1 MVNNAIVAGP
11 HSKGLL
17 ETTEEDWDAIMAVGL
32 RGVFL
37 CCKRA
42 VQQMLGQE
50 PVAEARG
57 RIINLSSQHGMIGAP
72 GHVAYCTAKGGVV
85 NLTRQVAVD
94 FGPRGIIVNAIAPGK
109 ILTRPADEPDSP
121 EVLAYSHARTP
132 FARLGRPDD
141 VAAAAVFLASDEC
154 TLRERDEP
162 ARRRRLDGLLMRA
175 AVIHELGATP
185 VVEERDEPVA
195 GRRARRWSRRAAA
208 GLNPVDLAIGGG
220 RLLRRPPAAA
230 VRGRPRG
237 RRPGPRGLGV
247 RAGHARRDAQDRER
261 LLRRAVRR
269 RRVGAVGD
277 PRRRR
282 PGRRRGA
289 RHRRRWPGWLAV
301 AERGRIRR
309 EIGCSCWVRPARSA
323 RSRCRRPGCSAR
335 PGSWRPGATL
345 SGWSGRG
352 SSAPTRVVALAAAT
366 SRRRSAARSR
376 TAARTW

>member
-1 MVNNAIVAGP
+1 MSLAFAAEGADVVIGDVREGPREGGRTTVELIAERSGSGVFLDADAGRWDDIDRLVRTAVERRGRLDVMVSNAIVAGP

-17 ETTEEDWDAIMAVGL
+17 ETTEDDWDAIMHVGL

-85 NLTRQVAVD
+85 NLTRQLAVD

-154 TLRERDEP
+154 TYVSGTNL
-162 ARRRRLDGLLMRA
+162 LVDG
-175 AVIHELGATP
+175 
-185 VVEERDEPVA
+185 
-195 GRRARRWSRRAAA
+195 
-208 GLNPVDLAIGGG
+208 
-220 RLLRRPPAAA
+220 
-230 VRGRPRG
+230 
-237 RRPGPRGLGV
+237 
-247 RAGHARRDAQDRER
+247 
-261 LLRRAVRR
+261 
-269 RRVGAVGD
+269 
-277 PRRRR
+277 
-282 PGRRRGA
+282 
-289 RHRRRWPGWLAV
+289 GWMAY
-301 AERGRIRR
+301 
-309 EIGCSCWVRPARSA
+309 
-323 RSRCRRPGCSAR
+323 
-335 PGSWRPGATL
+335 
-345 SGWSGRG
+345 
-352 SSAPTRVVALAAAT
+352 
-366 SRRRSAARSR
+366 
-376 TAARTW
+376 